1 MILIYPK
8 RVVPQFVTR
17 SNTLSQVLPVSNNST
32 IFTFNS
38 VSSPFF
44 GPRLNC
50 PGEDDCMSEIEGFE
64 PGNRDYVLSYSI
76 TVLSKVECTLISS
89 SVSRTNGKINV
100 FVCIFHL
107 SFARPTNFDS
117 CVD

>member
-17 SNTLSQVLPVSNNST
+17 SNTLSHVLPVSNNS
-32 IFTFNS
+32 TFNS

-64 PGNRDYVLSYSI
+64 PGNRDYVRPIHICCMYTSTELHMFMF
-76 TVLSKVECTLISS
+76 TLFYQLTRAYTLTHTFMPHG
-89 SVSRTNGKINV
+89 RTRA
-100 FVCIFHL
+100 VCH
-107 SFARPTNFDS
+107 
-117 CVD
+117 VHVYV